1 MPNNTGTLSER
12 ISVMLETA
20 DQLRAEI
27 KKLCREVNRRD
38 GIESIEYL
46 ADVPGELGNAES
58 LADQLCDYLESAETC
73 AKMGGE

>member
-1 MPNNTGTLSER
+1 MVTLSER
-12 ISVMLETA
+12 IDVLLENA

-38 GIESIEYL
+38 GIESIDHL

-58 LADQLCDYLESAETC
+58 LADQLCDYLESAEIC
-73 AKMGGE
+73 AKMGGD